1 MAEQESKHINENIA
15 LLEQAE
21 GAYEGLAKNGYAVVP
36 DIVPE
41 VECSGLVNVLNQLKN
56 DRENASTEGHTE
68 STKEERR
75 FVEASGQVLLRDCLL
90 DRPEVLLNFV
100 DLPLVTM
107 MLSRLF
113 GEMAILDGFS
123 ASTTY
128 QRDPRYSH
136 PPKIHIDSRLAMPEI
151 DNTTHLAT
159 MICLEDFTES
169 NGGIKIWPGSHR
181 SAIVPHKDPHVK
193 DRHHPGFVT
202 LFPARGSLIF
212 FLGQT
217 WHQIGTSYTQQ
228 SRWSLLLTHTRW
240 WIKPQTNYT
249 HCGEKM
255 FSLCTTQ
262 QKVLLGF
269 ASIVPDNR
277 FIKSKTII
285 AADAI
290 PDDYS
295 DAQNGNN

>member
-1 MAEQESKHINENIA
+1 MTEQESKSADEDIA
-15 LLEQAE
+15 LLGQAE
-21 GAYEGLAKNGYAVVP
+21 GAYEELAKHGYAVVSNV
-36 DIVPE
+36 VPG
-41 VECSGLVNVLNQLKN
+41 VKCSKLVNVLNQLKR
-56 DRENASTEGHTE
+56 DRENASTVGHTE
-68 STKEERR
+68 STIEERR
-75 FVEASGQVLLRDCLL
+75 FIEASGQVLLRDCLL
-90 DRPEVLLNFV
+90 DRPEVFLEFV

-107 MLSRLF
+107 TLSRLF

-128 QRDPRYSH
+128 QRDPRYCH
-136 PPKIHIDSRLAMPEI
+136 PPKIHIDSRLAMTEI
-151 DNTTHLAT
+151 HNTTHLAT

-181 SAIVPHKDPHVK
+181 SGVVAHKHPHVK
-193 DRHHPGFVT
+193 DRQCPGFVT

-217 WHQIGTSYTQQ
+217 WHQIGTSRTQQ
-228 SRWSLLLTHTRW
+228 SRWGLLLTHARW

-269 ASIVPDNR
+269 ASIIPDNR

-285 AADAI
+285 GADTI